1 MPTAA
6 NSVALKSRVSSLNSE
21 PRRKPKL
28 AQIVAAQILDEI
40 IRRGWPT
47 GKSLGTEKELIERH
61 AVSRATIREAIRQIE
76 RQGAATMRRGYAG
89 GLIVSEPPR
98 STTVRALATYFDLAD
113 ITFEEQSALRLN
125 LEIMAARYAA
135 ERLNDAGIQRLRSLV
150 DELEGIADFVEGVQ
164 QHFAIRTAIAESTGN
179 PALPLFV
186 QALDSVILK
195 IYEVAHRDKGFLERD
210 RLRSLKHKRDL
221 VGAIV
226 AHDGARAEMLVR
238 QDVKFRERR
247 IRDDLKRVKGVGGRQ
262 HDVLN
267 FWNSLKLGDMIA
279 RRIIDD
285 IRKTG
290 GKEGRNI
297 GPEPLLQVRFGV
309 SRETL
314 REGIRLLEL
323 HGLVETRSGLQGGLL
338 VGRAN
343 PHHTVETVKIY
354 LRCMNMRMSHLW
366 EVQSALEIN
375 AAEALASRVTSSD
388 ILEFEDALAELL
400 NANSRNALAVSAKI
414 HMLIAEK
421 TGNRALSLFVRILLE
436 FGVETLPALEP
447 ARLKWLQKITAAL
460 VAALRAKDVDLAR
473 RRMIELFAGGA
484 KWIGTVGDAPQIP
497 SNQLQS
503 PAVLRAPPIR

>member
-1 MPTAA
+1 MPSAA
-6 NSVALKSRVSSLNSE
+6 NFIALKSRVSSLNSE

-61 AVSRATIREAIRQIE
+61 AVSRATIREAVRQIE
-76 RQGAATMRRGYAG
+76 RQGAANMRRGYAG

-135 ERLNDAGIQRLRSLV
+135 ERLNDEGIRRLRTMV
-150 DELEGIADFVEGVQ
+150 DELERITDFVAGVQ

-179 PALPLFV
+179 PALPLFI

-195 IYEVAHRDKGFLERD
+195 IFEVAHRDKGFLERD

-238 QDVKFRERR
+238 QDVKFRETR
-247 IRDDLKRVKGVGGRQ
+247 IRGDLKRVTGAGGRQ
-262 HDVLN
+262 HDALN

-279 RRIIDD
+279 RRIVED
-285 IRKTG
+285 IRKDG

-297 GPEPLLQVRFGV
+297 GPEPLLQARFGV

-375 AAEALASRVTSSD
+375 AAEVLASRITSSD
-388 ILEFEDALAELL
+388 ILEFDDALAELM

-421 TGNRALSLFVRILLE
+421 TCNRALSLFVRILLE

-460 VAALRAKDVDLAR
+460 VAALKTKDAGLAR
-473 RRMIELFAGGA
+473 RRMIELFTGGA
-484 KWIGTVGDAPQIP
+484 KWIGTVGDAPDFLP
-497 SNQLQS
+497 KELQF
-503 PAVLRAPPIR
+503 